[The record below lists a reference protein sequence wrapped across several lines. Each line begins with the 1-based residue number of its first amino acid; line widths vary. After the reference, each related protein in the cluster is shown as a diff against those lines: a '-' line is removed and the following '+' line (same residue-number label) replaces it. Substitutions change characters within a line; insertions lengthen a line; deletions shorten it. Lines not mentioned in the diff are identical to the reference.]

1 MFHITTARWLLTVPL
16 ACAALPAF
24 AQVPLDHRSA
34 MAGYRHFADEKP
46 LPWKEANEV
55 VHSRG
60 GWRAYAKEAEVSAP
74 GKAGADA
81 GSGDAH
87 GHAGHAMSMPSP
99 EAADVPDAHGS
110 HGTHGAHDMPSTPK
124 GRP

>member
-16 ACAALPAF
+16 ACAALVAF
-24 AQVPLDHRSA
+24 AQAPLDHRSA

-60 GWRAYAKEAEVSAP
+60 GWRAYAKEAELSAP
-74 GKAGADA
+74 SNAGDGAGA
-81 GSGDAH
+81 GSGEAH
-87 GHAGHAMSMPSP
+87 GHAGHAMPTPSP
-99 EAADVPDAHGS
+99 EVADVPDAHGS
-110 HGTHGAHDMPSTPK
+110 HGAHGMPGIPK